1 MSAERAAPPMQA
13 DARASGRP
21 PIVWC
26 IAGHDSG
33 GGAGLAADQRAC
45 DALGVHACLVMAA
58 VTAQSSVAVSRVAPL
73 APELVEAQ
81 MLALEHDMPPA
92 ALKIGLLGSVA
103 LVELAARWID
113 RLRERAPLPV
123 VFDPV
128 LAASTGAAF
137 AGEEITAAMVRHIV
151 PRATLVTP
159 NGREA
164 EALLRAASAL
174 HGTSAELGRA
184 AVDAGPTHAE
194 CSPRH
199 TSGIAAWP
207 AMARDFRRLGAQAA
221 CITGGDA
228 ASAQGCA
235 LDWLSSQEAKGWLS
249 LPRQPTPHTHGTG
262 CTFASAAAAAMAL
275 GFVPADA
282 VVLAKMCTAS
292 ALRNAHAAGR
302 GAGPVLA
309 RSGFALQPD
318 LLPAMSWGEQPSF
331 PCEAGM
337 EAAAARETPFP
348 VPTGLYAIV
357 QDSCSAVE
365 AMGAGIRMVQLRIKA
380 PPPPHRDAWF
390 ARLRESIHETLA
402 CGETHGA
409 LLVIN
414 DHVELALE
422 LHAQERRVALHL
434 GQEDL
439 LSLSERGRAAIV
451 RSKLPLGV
459 STHSLWELCRA
470 RSMSPC
476 YVACGPVWPT
486 TTKLMPWHAQQPH
499 NLAWWCAMAGRPV
512 VAIGG
517 ILGEEQAREAAHA
530 GAHLAAVAR
539 GLTQGGPGELAQR
552 AKRLRMGW
560 SRGCREL
567 QEHGSLSRPEL
578 PCPTL

>member
-1 MSAERAAPPMQA
+1 MQA

-45 DALGVHACLVMAA
+45 DALGVHACLVLAA
-58 VTAQSSVAVSRVAPL
+58 ITAQSSVAVSHVAPL
-73 APELVEAQ
+73 APELVEEQ

-164 EALLRAASAL
+164 EALLRAASAW
-174 HGTSAELGRA
+174 HGTSVELGRA
-184 AVDAGPTHAE
+184 AVDAGPTHTGSTPHAE

-199 TSGIAAWP
+199 ASGIAAWP
-207 AMARDFRRLGAQAA
+207 TMARDFRRLGAQAA

-228 ASAQGCA
+228 ASAQGRA
-235 LDWLSSQEAKGWLS
+235 LDWLSSQEAEGWLS

-262 CTFASAAAAAMAL
+262 CTFASAAAAALAL

-292 ALRNAHAAGR
+292 ALQNARAAGR
-302 GAGPVLA
+302 GAGPVHA
-309 RSGFALQPD
+309 AGGFAAHARF
-318 LLPAMSWGEQPSF
+318 LPLMSWSEQPEF
-331 PCEAGM
+331 PCDT
-337 EAAAARETPFP
+337 AADACVSPDIALPC
-348 VPTGLYAIV
+348 GLYAIV
-357 QDSCSAVE
+357 DSSDLVAQVLE
-365 AMGAGIRMVQLRIKA
+365 ADVRIVQLRIKA
-380 PPPPHRDAWF
+380 PGRRDGAWLEHLDRSIREAL
-390 ARLRESIHETLA
+390 ARCEA
-402 CGETHGA
+402 QDA
-409 LLVIN
+409 VLVVN
-414 DHVELALE
+414 DHIESALG
-422 LHAQERRVALHL
+422 LHAQGRRLALHL

-439 LSLSERGRAAIV
+439 LALSDAERRALVHAGIA
-451 RSKLPLGV
+451 LGV
-459 STHSLWELCRA
+459 SSHSLWELCRA

-539 GLTQGGPGELAQR
+539 GLTQGGPDELAER
-552 AKRLRMGW
+552 AERLRMGW

-567 QEHGSLSRPEL
+567 REHGSLPCPAL
-578 PCPTL
+578 PCPTLSAA